1 MVLAAEL
8 HSATA
13 LNACLKEVE
22 VLGPEEARLAEHLRE
37 FLASYDM
44 ESIQRILA
52 QLPLFDKSHLAS
64 AA

>member
-1 MVLAAEL
+1 VLAAEL

-13 LNACLKEVE
+13 LNACLKELE
-22 VLGPEEARLAEHLRE
+22 AIGPEESRLAEHLRG

-44 ESIQRILA
+44 EAIQRILA
-52 QLPLFDKSHLAS
+52 QLPVFGKSELAS